1 MPALEYLFK
10 PIVINKTTMK
20 NRLVMPPMVTNLA
33 SADGSVTPSLR
44 RHYVTRA
51 KGGVGLIIVEATFI
65 RPDGRGFV
73 NGLGI
78 HSDAMIPG
86 LARLTEEVHVAGAK
100 IAVQLIHAGR
110 QTNAA
115 LAGTQPVGASPMA
128 CAQMRE
134 TPHELSREE
143 IAAVEDD
150 FAAAAVRAQRAGFD
164 GVELHG
170 AHGYLIACFLSP
182 FSNHRTDEYGGGL
195 RSRAR
200 MAVETIQ
207 KVREAVGQD
216 YPILFRISADECLDG
231 GLTLTQT
238 KAIAPM
244 LVEAGVDAIHVSIS
258 SYATPGDPHIAP
270 MEADMA
276 PLVPV
281 AEAIKKVVSVPVIAV
296 NRIHDPFVAEQAL
309 SEGRADMIA
318 MGRALLA
325 DPELPAKAGRGA
337 FDEILPC
344 IACNQ
349 GCIEMLQADKSVTC
363 LVNPACGREEE
374 FSIEPAAVSKKVLV
388 IGGGPGGLEAARL
401 AALRGHDVTLIEKSD
416 RLGGKFLAA
425 GMCPTKQAIL
435 PAIAWAIR
443 RLSEVGVKVELGVEA
458 TPDLV
463 AARGPNVVIV
473 ATGAR
478 PVGPPV
484 AGVKAGAAVFAE
496 DVLMGRAETG
506 QRVLVVGGGG
516 TGLDVAVY
524 LALQRRD
531 VTVVEMLDSVGA
543 DLGSSNRYWL
553 LRTLE
558 RQGVR
563 LLTSTRLV
571 AIDGNQVEIETQ
583 GARTNLTV
591 DCPVVLSCG
600 YEATGKEWDVLRNRV
615 PEVYSIG
622 DAVAPRK
629 ALEAIYEGAALAR
642 KI

>member
-1 MPALEYLFK
+1 MPALEHLST
-10 PIVINKTTMK
+10 PIAINKTIIK
-20 NRLVMPPMVTNLA
+20 NRFVMPPMVTNLA
-33 SADGSVTPSLR
+33 DADGSVTPNLL

-65 RPDGRGFV
+65 RPDGRGFI

-86 LARLTEEVHVAGAK
+86 LTRLTEEVHAAGAK

-115 LAGTQPVGASPMA
+115 LAGAQPVAASPMA

-134 TPHELSREE
+134 TPHELSRAE
-143 IAAVEDD
+143 IAVLEDD
-150 FAAAAVRAQRAGFD
+150 FALAAVRAQQAGFD

-207 KVREAVGQD
+207 KVRQAVGED
-216 YPILFRISADECLDG
+216 YPILFRISADECLRG

-244 LVEAGVDAIHVSIS
+244 LVEAGVDAIHVSVS

-276 PLVPV
+276 PLVPM
-281 AEAIKKVVSVPVIAV
+281 AEGIKKVVPVPVIAV
-296 NRIHDPFVAEQAL
+296 NRIHDPLVAEQVL

-325 DPELPAKAGRGA
+325 DPDLPAKAGRSA

-363 LVNPACGREEE
+363 LVNPACGRDEE
-374 FSIEPAAVSKKVLV
+374 FAIERAVRSKKVLV
-388 IGGGPGGLEAARL
+388 IGGGPGGLEASRV
-401 AALRGHDVTLIEKSD
+401 AALRGHDVTLLERSD
-416 RLGGKFLAA
+416 RLGGRFLAA
-425 GMCPTKQAIL
+425 GMCPTKQPIL

-443 RLSEVGVKVELGVEA
+443 QLSEVGVKVELEIEA

-463 AARGPNVVIV
+463 ADRGPDVVIV

-484 AGVKAGAAVFAE
+484 AGVRAGAAVFAE
-496 DVLMGRAETG
+496 DVLMGRADTG

-516 TGLDVAVY
+516 TGLDVAVH

-543 DLGSSNRYWL
+543 DLGPSNRYWL
-553 LRTLE
+553 LKTLE
-558 RQGVR
+558 RQGVT
-563 LLTSTRLV
+563 LLTGTRLV
-571 AIDGNQVEIETQ
+571 AIDGDQVEIERQ
-583 GARTNLTV
+583 GTRKKLEV

-600 YEATGKEWDVLRNRV
+600 YEATGKEWDSLRDRV

-629 ALEAIYEGAALAR
+629 ALEAIFEGAALSR
-642 KI
+642 RI